1 MKPIIFCDFDGTITE
16 TDNIV
21 SLMTH
26 FVPVQSEK
34 IAKAMM
40 AQEISFKE
48 GITAMFELLSTNQK
62 EDIIQYLLDTA
73 VIREGFSDFVRYAQE
88 HDIPFY
94 IVSGG
99 VDFFIKPLLERFG
112 PFSGIYCNSADFT
125 GEQISVVYPNRCDE
139 QCANVTTQ
147 SCGCCKPTVMRK
159 MAQDDHFKI
168 VIGDSISDFEAAKQA
183 DLVLAREQLIDR
195 CKDLHIPYQ
204 PFNTFY
210 DCLETVKK
218 LVEA

>member
-26 FVPVQSEK
+26 FVPEQSEK

-40 AQEISFKE
+40 AQTISFKE
-48 GITAMFELLSTNQK
+48 GITAMFDLLSTSQK
-62 EDIIQYLLDTA
+62 DDIIQYLMETA
-73 VIREGFSDFVRYAQE
+73 VIREGFSEFVRYAQE

-99 VDFFIKPLLERFG
+99 VDFFIQPLLERFG
-112 PFSGIYCNSADFT
+112 PFSGIYCNSADFS
-125 GEQISVVYPNRCDE
+125 GEQITVVYPHSCDE
-139 QCANVTTQ
+139 QCAKFSTQ
-147 SCGCCKPTVMRK
+147 SCGCCKPTVMRE
-159 MAQDDHFKI
+159 MAQHDQFKI

-195 CKDLHIPYQ
+195 CKDLHIPYK

-210 DCLETVKK
+210 DCLESVKE
-218 LVEA
+218 LIEA

>member
-1 MKPIIFCDFDGTITE
+1 LKPIIFCDFDGTITE

-26 FVPVQSEK
+26 FVPEQSEK

-40 AQEISFKE
+40 AQTISFKD
-48 GITAMFELLSTNQK
+48 GITAMFELLSTSQK
-62 EDIIQYLLDTA
+62 DDIIQYLMETA
-73 VIREGFSDFVRYAQE
+73 VIREGFSEFVRYAQE

-99 VDFFIKPLLERFG
+99 VDFFIQPLLERFG
-112 PFSGIYCNSADFT
+112 PFSGIYCNNADFS
-125 GEQISVVYPNRCDE
+125 GEQITVVYPHSCDE
-139 QCANVTTQ
+139 HCAKFSTQ
-147 SCGCCKPTVMRK
+147 SCGCCKPTVMRE
-159 MAQDDHFKI
+159 MAQSDQFKI

-195 CKDLHIPYQ
+195 CNDLHIPYK

-210 DCLETVKK
+210 DCLETVKELIK
-218 LVEA
+218 A

>member
-26 FVPVQSEK
+26 FVPEQSEK

-40 AQEISFKE
+40 AQTISFKD

-62 EDIIQYLLDTA
+62 DDIIQYLLETA
-73 VIREGFSDFVRYAQE
+73 VIREGFREFVHYAQE
-88 HDIPFY
+88 HHIPFY

-99 VDFFIKPLLERFG
+99 VDFFIQPMLEKFG
-112 PFSGIYCNSADFT
+112 PFSGVYCNSADFS
-125 GEQISVVYPNRCDE
+125 GEQITIVYPNSCDA
-139 QCANVTTQ
+139 QCAKFTTQ
-147 SCGCCKPTVMRK
+147 SCGCCKPTVMRQ
-159 MAQDDHFKI
+159 MAQPDHFKI

-183 DLVLAREQLIDR
+183 DLVLAREQLLDH
-195 CKDLHIPYQ
+195 CKDLQVPYE

-218 LVEA
+218 LIEV